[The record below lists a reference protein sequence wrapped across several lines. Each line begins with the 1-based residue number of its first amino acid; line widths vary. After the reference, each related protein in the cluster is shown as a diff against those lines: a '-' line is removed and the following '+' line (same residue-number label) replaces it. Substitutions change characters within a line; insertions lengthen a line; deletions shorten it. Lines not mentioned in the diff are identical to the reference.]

1 MSAYSEYL
9 ASTAS
14 AQAQMAFQERMS
26 NTAHQR
32 EVADLKAAG
41 LNPVLSAGGSGAST
55 PSGAEGD
62 YSALFGELIST
73 VNNTAKALEKGVK
86 NVTEASLINAVNNQN
101 INSGKEG
108 YVKVGSIENELR
120 EEMKDLRQKKPTETL
135 EEYIKRKDQE
145 FMDSKKHGFLKWLNT
160 SLEDLNNSTKI
171 GRWYNKN
178 VKDPFHMFVSKLL
191 HKKYY
196 NQKYGIMPSAK
207 QLNRR
212 RKWYL
217 FRQKVKSTP
226 KTAKMAYNVR

>member
-14 AQAQMAFQERMS
+14 AQAQNAFTERMS

-62 YSALFGELIST
+62 YSALFGELIKT
-73 VNNTAKALEKGVK
+73 VNNTAKALDKGVK
-86 NVTEASLINAVNNQN
+86 NVTEASLVNAVTNSNTH
-101 INSGKEG
+101 SGKEG

-120 EEMKDLRQKKPTETL
+120 EEMKDLHKKKPDETL
-135 EEYIKRKDQE
+135 DEYIRRKDKE
-145 FMDSKKHGFLKWLNT
+145 FLESNKYGFLKWLNNSVT
-160 SLEDLNNSTKI
+160 DFNNTTKL

-178 VKDPFHMFVSKLL
+178 VKDPFHMFVSRKL

-196 NQKYGIMPSAK
+196 EKEKGIAPSAK
-207 QLNRR
+207 QVKKNRR
-212 RKWYL
+212 RYVFKQWL
-217 FRQKVKSTP
+217 KTVP
-226 KTAKMAYNVR
+226 KTAKAAITMR